1 MEKVTIKDIIA
12 ALVLFLIFAIVGV
25 LIFVEIP
32 TNNKDILY
40 PIAGGLLPT
49 ATIILGYYFGSSFN
63 SSKKDDTITTLSNN
77 QK

>member
-1 MEKVTIKDIIA
+1 MKDITFKDILA
-12 ALVLFLIFAIVGV
+12 TVVIVLIFTIIGV
-25 LIFVEIP
+25 LIFIEIP
-32 TNNKDILY
+32 EKNKEILY

-49 ATIILGYYFGSSFN
+49 GTIILGYYFGSSFN